1 MPLVVT
7 CSDHLKQEVGLT
19 HENTNTV
26 PNVRITLKYALKS
39 FTLLLV
45 GGWRAH
51 VFELLINLQ
60 FSLPCFPH
68 GDSAHVGQWSTRQMD
83 TKISAN
89 MISFLRYML

>member
-1 MPLVVT
+1 M
-7 CSDHLKQEVGLT
+7 
-19 HENTNTV
+19 
-26 PNVRITLKYALKS
+26 RITLKYALKS

-68 GDSAHVGQWSTRQMD
+68 GDSAHVGQWSTGQMD
-83 TKISAN
+83 TNISAN
-89 MISFLRYML
+89 MISFLKDIYALIVRFHKKFMAHIIILMVCANKGY